1 MVDDSLNTREIEK
14 DVLEAWGYQ
23 VTLAE
28 NGRDGLNKALADTFD
43 AVLTDVEMPVMDGF
57 ALTARLR
64 ENDAYRH
71 KPIIIITSREKE
83 ADRRRGIEVGAD
95 AYIVKGSFDQNNL
108 VETLKAL
115 LG

>member
-1 MVDDSLNTREIEK
+1 
-14 DVLEAWGYQ
+14 
-23 VTLAE
+23 
-28 NGRDGLNKALADTFD
+28 
-43 AVLTDVEMPVMDGF
+43 MDGF

-64 ENDAYRH
+64 ENDLYRH

-83 ADRRRGIEVGAD
+83 SDRQRGMEVGAD

>member
-1 MVDDSLNTREIEK
+1 M
-14 DVLEAWGYQ
+14 LEAWGYQ

-28 NGRDGLNKALADTFD
+28 NGRDGLNKALAEPFD

-64 ENDAYRH
+64 ENELYRH

-83 ADRRRGIEVGAD
+83 SDRQRGDG
-95 AYIVKGSFDQNNL
+95 GGGPMPTS
-108 VETLKAL
+108 
-115 LG
+115 